1 MVNNTEKNN
10 ELQQQIS
17 MEQSTLTSAI
27 PFQLSGFSPVV
38 NSNSTGTVNF
48 VVNIC
53 PTGNIDIKNSTE
65 VKSQSN
71 DYDSLLEGI
80 DMDDLFSDI

>member
-1 MVNNTEKNN
+1 
-10 ELQQQIS
+10 

-27 PFQLSGFSPVV
+27 PFQLSAFSPVV

-48 VVNIC
+48 VINIC
-53 PTGNIDIKNSTE
+53 PTGSIDIKNSTE
-65 VKSQSN
+65 VKSKSN

-80 DMDDLFSDI
+80 DINDLFSDI